1 MSSPA
6 DHEPTRLFG
15 YTMRIVGAQAPPD
28 DDEDLTLG
36 YSLLRALAEA
46 GESIEQ
52 IGPGVWRH
60 SSEGVSWVP
69 FKDG

>member
-1 MSSPA
+1 MTGPA
-6 DHEPTRLFG
+6 EQEPRRLFG
-15 YTMRIVGAQAPPD
+15 YTMRIIGEQAPPD

-36 YSLLRALAEA
+36 YSIMRALAEA
-46 GESIEQ
+46 GESLEQ

-60 SSEGVSWVP
+60 SSTGVRWVP